1 MSWVNGDGLY
11 VKFGVEEGKAA
22 VGGEVRPSD
31 DMYTLEFIID
41 YTEVGSATAAI
52 VDGGSARGPFGIV
65 IPEGVRLQE
74 MEVLT
79 ITAPTSSGTVASST
93 LVIGTN
99 LASDRTTAQDV
110 DLLATSSFV
119 IGTVLE
125 SVGEAVILKPGATG
139 AGVGYGTTTTAAGVI
154 VAANSAHA
162 SHPYTAGRWLCK
174 LRYFY
179 PRTFA

>member
-11 VKFGVEEGKAA
+11 VKFGVEEGKSA
-22 VGGEVRPSD
+22 VGGEVAPAAD
-31 DMYTLEFIID
+31 LYTLEFVID

-52 VDGGSARGPFGIV
+52 IDGGSARGPYGIV
-65 IPEGVRLQE
+65 IPEGVRLKE

-99 LASDRTTAQDV
+99 LTDRTTAQDV
-110 DLLATSSFV
+110 DLLSTSSFV

-125 SVGEAVILKPGATG
+125 SVGEAVTLAPGVTG